1 MPFGNLCPGP
11 IGMPLAQ
18 TNRIASTGIVTPR
31 HAHPAH
37 PSSRM
42 RGHIE
47 LPGPSLGAGTA
58 LGLGIGNAQLLH
70 QGHRQAHRQTISP
83 FGRLQARPVGLALE
97 ALRAQRKLLGTSG
110 M

>member
-1 MPFGNLCPGP
+1 
-11 IGMPLAQ
+11 
-18 TNRIASTGIVTPR
+18 
-31 HAHPAH
+31 
-37 PSSRM
+37 M

-83 FGRLQARPVGLALE
+83 FGRLQARPVGPALE